1 MKPIYIATLGDV
13 WLSKD
18 SLDVIGCYSTEKK
31 ALNAIKTEIKAQ
43 GFKLNDCSFRQTQGE
58 YGVRHKDKNG
68 DYFFE
73 NIGCYNIEI
82 VNMNK
87 RY

>member
-1 MKPIYIATLGDV
+1 MFATFIELFATFIEFH
-13 WLSKD
+13 S
-18 SLDVIGCYSTEKK
+18 
-31 ALNAIKTEIKAQ
+31 
-43 GFKLNDCSFRQTQGE
+43 E